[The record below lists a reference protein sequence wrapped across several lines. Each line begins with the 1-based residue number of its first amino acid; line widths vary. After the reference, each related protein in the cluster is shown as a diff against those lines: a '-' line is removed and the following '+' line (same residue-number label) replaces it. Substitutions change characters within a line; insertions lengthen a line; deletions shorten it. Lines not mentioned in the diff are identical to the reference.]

1 VTSRT
6 RWTKKRS
13 RTRRRLPKKCASKAA
28 RAASSVEVAANA
40 R

>member
-1 VTSRT
+1 VDEEAVQDEEE
-6 RWTKKRS
+6 
-13 RTRRRLPKKCASKAA
+13 LPKKCASKAA